1 MQSNVLI
8 SQDLS
13 CAGQVSLGCALP
25 LLGALNL
32 APTVL
37 PTALLSTH
45 TGGFGENTYLD
56 LSKEMISILQH
67 WKTLSLK
74 FSAIY
79 LGYLGEKPLDVL
91 QENLADVSTAETM
104 LLIDPV
110 MGDHGKLYRGFDQ
123 EYVEKM
129 RCLISKADIA
139 TPNYTEAKLLLGEPL
154 TTSPVATDDAFETAR
169 RVQGRF
175 NLRNIVLTGIDSG
188 NGLISIVGC
197 EQDGGTWMVSRSKHP
212 GNYFGTGDLFASV
225 LFSSL
230 LYEKDLRSAG
240 TIAMDF
246 VSEAIVKTQ
255 KPHDPRFGADYGAA
269 IPQLLKK
276 LEIV

>member
-1 MQSNVLI
+1 M
-8 SQDLS
+8 S

-169 RVQGRF
+169 KVQRRF
-175 NLRNIVLTGIDSG
+175 NLRNIVLTGIDSC
-188 NGLISIVGC
+188 NGLDFNRRLRTRRRNL
-197 EQDGGTWMVSRSKHP
+197 DGQSFETAWELFRNWRSLCIGPFFK
-212 GNYFGTGDLFASV
+212 
-225 LFSSL
+225 SL
-230 LYEKDLRSAG
+230 VRKRFEVCWDDCDGLR
-240 TIAMDF
+240 
-246 VSEAIVKTQ
+246 V
-255 KPHDPRFGADYGAA
+255 
-269 IPQLLKK
+269 
-276 LEIV
+276 

>member
-56 LSKEMISILQH
+56 LSKEMVSILQH

-91 QENLADVSTAETM
+91 QENLADVSTDET
-104 LLIDPV
+104 IDR
-110 MGDHGKLYRGFDQ
+110 K
-123 EYVEKM
+123 
-129 RCLISKADIA
+129 
-139 TPNYTEAKLLLGEPL
+139 
-154 TTSPVATDDAFETAR
+154 
-169 RVQGRF
+169 
-175 NLRNIVLTGIDSG
+175 
-188 NGLISIVGC
+188 
-197 EQDGGTWMVSRSKHP
+197 
-212 GNYFGTGDLFASV
+212 SV
-225 LFSSL
+225 
-230 LYEKDLRSAG
+230 
-240 TIAMDF
+240 
-246 VSEAIVKTQ
+246 V
-255 KPHDPRFGADYGAA
+255 
-269 IPQLLKK
+269 
-276 LEIV
+276 

>member
-56 LSKEMISILQH
+56 LSSEMIGILQH
-67 WKTLSLK
+67 WKALSLK
-74 FSAIY
+74 FSAMY
-79 LGYLGEKPLDVL
+79 LGYLGDKPLDVL
-91 QENLADVSTAETM
+91 QENLADVSTPETL

-110 MGDHGKLYRGFDQ
+110 MGDHGRLYRGFGQ

-129 RCLISKADIA
+129 KRLILQADVA
-139 TPNYTEAKLLLGEPL
+139 TPNLTEARLLLGEPL
-154 TTSPVATDDAFETAR
+154 TTSPVAADKALETVKR
-169 RVQGRF
+169 MQGRF
-175 NLRNIVLTGIDSG
+175 NLKNVILTGIDLG
-188 NGLISIVGC
+188 DGLISIAGC
-197 EQDGGTWMVSRSKHP
+197 EQDGRTWMVQRSKQP

-225 LFSSL
+225 LFASL
-230 LYEKDLRSAG
+230 LYGRDLKSSG

-246 VSEAIVKTQ
+246 VSEAIVRTKQ
-255 KPHDPRFGADYGAA
+255 PHDPRFGADYGAA